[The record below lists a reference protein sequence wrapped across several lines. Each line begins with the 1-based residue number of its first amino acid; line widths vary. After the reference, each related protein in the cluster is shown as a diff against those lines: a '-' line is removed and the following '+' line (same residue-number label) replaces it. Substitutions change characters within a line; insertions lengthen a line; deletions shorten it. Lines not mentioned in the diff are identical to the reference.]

1 MGRCS
6 RGGLPGIPRACDRC
20 DSSPDLWGFC
30 HSARIWG
37 FPFSLCRCEGQ
48 NHKPKRRLQFLI
60 GSGFPLFYEPVAFK
74 SCLISILVSCLW
86 PEGRRGKDRKS
97 NCKAESLLSQVLMR
111 SFLPLTLLSTAKAP
125 TNCLNSLRATFD
137 QIVPAA
143 ARKKILNSILLLIFN
158 TNNHLLQSMGLGT
171 CLLLGA
177 TQGS

>member
-1 MGRCS
+1 MRWDAILTWSTLLLYFTCCKEEERKALPYSLLSFQTQPRAANCVGRCS

-48 NHKPKRRLQFLI
+48 NHKPERRLQFLI

-111 SFLPLTLLSTAKAP
+111 SGMLSSLSPCYPPPRLLQIASTA
-125 TNCLNSLRATFD
+125 
-137 QIVPAA
+137 
-143 ARKKILNSILLLIFN
+143 
-158 TNNHLLQSMGLGT
+158 
-171 CLLLGA
+171 
-177 TQGS
+177 